1 MSKFLNRD
9 KRVYKFNKDE
19 MILRDF
25 LAVDRT
31 LLANERTLLAYIR
44 TGVSL
49 IAVAITLIK
58 LFDTTFT
65 YLVGI
70 IFAVLGISGMVFG
83 VYRYKNI
90 NDKMKNMV

>member
-1 MSKFLNRD
+1 MSNFLNRD

-44 TGVSL
+44 TGVEFNCCSNYSYKTCL
-49 IAVAITLIK
+49 IPLLHTWLE
-58 LFDTTFT
+58 
-65 YLVGI
+65 
-70 IFAVLGISGMVFG
+70 
-83 VYRYKNI
+83 
-90 NDKMKNMV
+90 

>member
-1 MSKFLNRD
+1 MELMYMSNFLNRD

-44 TGVSL
+44 PAS
-49 IAVAITLIK
+49 K
-58 LFDTTFT
+58 
-65 YLVGI
+65 
-70 IFAVLGISGMVFG
+70 SQ
-83 VYRYKNI
+83 
-90 NDKMKNMV
+90 